1 MAQQKQKITQQ
12 VNDNHA
18 APATQTNPQ
27 EKGLLRL
34 LTCGSVDDG
43 KSTLIGRMLYNTN
56 LIFEDQLTGLRKT
69 SEKFGTTGEDID
81 LALLVD
87 GLEAEQEQGITID
100 VAYRF
105 FATDKRKFIIADT
118 PGHQQYTRNMVTG
131 ASTADLAILMVDAR
145 KGLLEQTK
153 RHAFIVSLL
162 GIKHVVVAINKMDLI
177 GFSQDIYENIVK
189 DFATFAKDLNFSNIT
204 PIPLSARFG
213 HNVTKTSDIMPW
225 YQGKCLLQHLETVD
239 VANNKP
245 STSFHMP
252 VQWVNR
258 PNLDFRGFS
267 GTITEGSVKKGDI
280 ITILPSENT
289 ATVKDIVIA
298 NSDLQGTTSLEIA
311 NKKEAVTILLNK
323 EVDISRGD
331 ILASPEHKL
340 SIADQF
346 AANIIWMAEKPLYA
360 GRPYLLR
367 MNGKTIMAN
376 ITEIKHK
383 IDVETFNTLSAKY
396 IELNEIAVCNLSTN
410 EPIIFDSY
418 ESNRAMGSFILID
431 RLTNATVGAGLIKFP
446 LHRANN
452 IRREKMDIDKQTRST
467 LKSQKPVVLWFTG
480 LSGSGKSTIANTV
493 EQKLYEL
500 GQHTYLLDGDN
511 VRHGLNR
518 DLGFTD
524 ADRVENIR
532 RIGEVAKL
540 MVDAGLITLVSF
552 ISPFR
557 SERHQARSLMEENEF
572 IEIFVDT
579 PLEVCKQRDTKGLY
593 KKALAGEIKN
603 FTGISSPYEPPKN
616 SEIRLETVNNTPDE
630 VAEQV
635 IEYLREHGVL

>member
-1 MAQQKQKITQQ
+1 MVNQEEKVISK
-12 VNDNHA
+12 VNDNKA
-18 APATQTNPQ
+18 ITVKKSDVQ

-56 LIFEDQLTGLRKT
+56 LIFEDQLTGLKKT

-81 LALLVD
+81 FALLVD

-145 KGLLEQTK
+145 KGLLEQSK
-153 RHAFIVSLL
+153 RHAFIVSQL
-162 GIKHVVVAINKMDLI
+162 GIKNVVVAINKMDLVD
-177 GFSQDIYENIVK
+177 FSEEVYESIVE
-189 DFATFAKDLNFSNIT
+189 DFSEFSKELNFTTVASV
-204 PIPLSARFG
+204 PISARFG
-213 HNVTKTSDIMPW
+213 DNITETSNTMPW
-225 YQGKCLLQHLETVD
+225 YQGVSLLEYIETID
-239 VANNKP
+239 IIEDKQ
-245 STSFHMP
+245 SECFHMP

-267 GTITEGSVKKGDI
+267 GTVTSGSIKKGDKVEI
-280 ITILPSENT
+280 LPSKKKAIVNDIIVANSNLDAIESLDRAQNKDAITILL
-289 ATVKDIVIA
+289 D
-298 NSDLQGTTSLEIA
+298 QEI
-311 NKKEAVTILLNK
+311 
-323 EVDISRGD
+323 DISRGD
-331 ILASPEHKL
+331 VIVSPEHSL
-340 SIADQF
+340 NVADQF

-360 GRPYLLR
+360 GRPYLLK
-367 MNGKTIMAN
+367 MNGRTIVAN
-376 ITEIKHK
+376 VTEIKHK
-383 IDVETFNTLSAKY
+383 IDIETFSALSAKY
-396 IELNEIAVCNLSTN
+396 VSLNEIAVCNLSTN

-418 ESNRAMGSFILID
+418 EQNRAMGSFILID

-446 LHRANN
+446 LHRSSN
-452 IRREKMDIDKQTRST
+452 IQREHMDINKESRSR

-480 LSGSGKSTIANTV
+480 LSGSGKSTIANAV
-493 EQKLYEL
+493 EQKLYDL

-557 SERHQARSLMEENEF
+557 SERHQARSLMGKSEF
-572 IEIFVDT
+572 VEIFVDT
-579 PLEVCKQRDTKGLY
+579 PLEICKERDVKGLY
-593 KKALAGEIKN
+593 KRAIAGEIKN
-603 FTGISSPYEPPKN
+603 FTGVSSTYEVPQN
-616 SEIRLETVNNTPDE
+616 SELRLETVESSPEDL
-630 VAEQV
+630 AEQV
-635 IEYLREHGVL
+635 IGYLRANGVL